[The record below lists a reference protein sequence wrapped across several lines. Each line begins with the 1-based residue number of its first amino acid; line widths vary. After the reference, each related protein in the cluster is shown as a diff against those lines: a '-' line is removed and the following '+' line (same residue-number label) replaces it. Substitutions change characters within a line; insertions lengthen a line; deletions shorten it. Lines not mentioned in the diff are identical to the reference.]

1 MNSILLRRINSKSFH
16 TSSSVLFPKR
26 WKEKSEVPFQSE
38 LTNPVA
44 EVFGASESWP
54 ENEVW
59 KNSKIF
65 RCQKRRKNQ

>member
-1 MNSILLRRINSKSFH
+1 MNSILLRRINSKSSFH

-59 KNSKIF
+59 KKSKTF
-65 RCQKRRKNQ
+65 